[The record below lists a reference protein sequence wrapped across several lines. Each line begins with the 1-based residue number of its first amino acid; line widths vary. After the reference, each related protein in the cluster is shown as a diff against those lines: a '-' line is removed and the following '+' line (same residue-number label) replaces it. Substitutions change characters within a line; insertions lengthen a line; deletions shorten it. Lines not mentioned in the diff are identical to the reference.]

1 MVEDKKNTTKKKT
14 LSLKIGSSIKSN
26 PIQGFES
33 GATVVVERKRV
44 RKVVPT
50 TNIQDLPETEKKI
63 SSVISPSIKESIEKV
78 PEGETKQLKKSGVIL
93 KRLSKEEQKRLQ
105 EAKNEADKKDVLKE
119 IGGIINDQS
128 TKEVVDELE
137 NKAIVEDKSED
148 KIFEFKQPLIEPN
161 QTDDQQEKKKPTTGF
176 GRKNLRE
183 RKVTIVTALSG
194 MDERTRSLAAY
205 KRSKQKTKRNDF
217 SKENQQKIVREVNIS
232 DHVTVKDLA
241 IKMAEKSGD
250 VIKSLMKMGM
260 MATVN
265 EILDA
270 DTAELLVTEF
280 GHKFKRDNV
289 EELQK
294 GLISHNDDAIKDSER
309 PPIVT
314 IMGHV
319 DHGKTSLLD
328 KLRNSNIVSGESGGI
343 TQHIGAY
350 QIEHNNKKITFIDT
364 PGHAAFTEMRA
375 RGANVT
381 DIIILI
387 VAADDGVMPQTQEAI
402 AHAKSAN
409 VPIIVAINKCD
420 KPEANPKKIKEQ
432 LLSEEII
439 VEEFSGDVQCIEI
452 SAETGMN
459 FDKLLESIVLQSEL
473 ADLKANN
480 KTFAEGSVIEA
491 NIDKGRGV
499 IANIIITN
507 GCLKIGDIAVA
518 GTEFGRVRAILDDQ
532 GKNLKEALPSTPIQM
547 LGFGNA
553 PLAGDGFVIV
563 DSEKKALDLIEIRKE
578 IFKTNIQP
586 KTIKSFDTDSV
597 FDFAGDSKE
606 NVEIVLK
613 SDTRG
618 STEAIVNQINKI
630 ASNKINI
637 NVIHSGVGLINE
649 SDVALAEASNAL
661 LISFSTSV
669 TKEAKLKAKNSKIN
683 ISNFS
688 IIYELI
694 TYVSDY
700 ATGQLKPE
708 IKENYLG
715 KAEILKVFKVSKV
728 GSVAG
733 CLVADGVIQKGAN
746 ARILRDSTSIYEGTV
761 TTLMREK
768 NEAKEVNAGTEC
780 GIGLKEFNE
789 YKEGDIIE
797 VFNIEEV
804 SQAL

>member
-14 LSLKIGSSIKSN
+14 LSLKLGSSVKSN
-26 PIQGFES
+26 PIKSFES
-33 GATVVVERKRV
+33 GSTVIVERKRL
-44 RKVVPT
+44 RKNVIASAEKIEP
-50 TNIQDLPETEKKI
+50 EKKQ
-63 SSVISPSIKESIEKV
+63 SPKLNEPEKKVEREVKEV
-78 PEGETKQLKKSGVIL
+78 KKSGKIL
-93 KRLSKEEQKRLQ
+93 KRLSKEEQKKLQ
-105 EAKNEADKKDVLKE
+105 EAKNAADKEDVLKE
-119 IGGIINDQS
+119 IGGIVNEQPQESKEEQLETTEESQEEIIKVVEEKDNKPVTTFKETELNEDQ
-128 TKEVVDELE
+128 KD
-137 NKAIVEDKSED
+137 
-148 KIFEFKQPLIEPN
+148 
-161 QTDDQQEKKKPTTGF
+161 KKKPSGGY

-205 KRSKQKTKRNDF
+205 KRSKQKTKKNISNNDP
-217 SKENQQKIVREVNIS
+217 QQKIIREVNIPE
-232 DHVTVKDLA
+232 HVTVKELA

-260 MATVN
+260 MATIN
-265 EILDA
+265 ETLDA
-270 DTAELLVTEF
+270 DTAELIVTEF
-280 GHKFKRDNV
+280 GHKFKRENV
-289 EELQK
+289 EELEK
-294 GLISHNDDAIKDSER
+294 DLISHNDNAAKDSTR

-350 QIEHNNKKITFIDT
+350 QIKHNDKKITFIDT

-402 AHAKSAN
+402 SHAKSAN

-439 VEEFSGDVQCIEI
+439 VEELSGDVQCVEI

-480 KTFAEGSVIEA
+480 ETYAEGSVIEA
-491 NIDKGRGV
+491 NVDKGRGV
-499 IANIIITN
+499 ISNIIITN
-507 GCLKIGDIAVA
+507 GCLKVGDIAVA
-518 GTEFGRVRAILDDQ
+518 GSEYGRVRAILDDQ
-532 GKNLKEALPSTPIQM
+532 GKNLKEALPSSPIQM
-547 LGFGNA
+547 LGLGNA
-553 PLAGDGFVIV
+553 PLAGDSFVIV
-563 DSEKKALDLIEIRKE
+563 DTEKKALELINIRKE
-578 IFKTNIQP
+578 IYKTKTQP
-586 KTIKSFDTDSV
+586 KGVKTFDNETA
-597 FDFAGDSKE
+597 FNFASQSKE
-606 NVEIVLK
+606 LVEIVLK

-630 ASNKINI
+630 LSDKVNI

-649 SDVALAEASNAL
+649 SDVALAAASNAL
-661 LISFSTSV
+661 LVSFNTSA
-669 TKEAKLKAKNSKIN
+669 TKEAKIKAKVNKTN
-683 ISNFS
+683 IADFS

-733 CLVADGVIQKGAN
+733 CMVTDGMVEKGAN
-746 ARILRDSTSIYEGTV
+746 ARILRDDNSIYEGKIV
-761 TTLMREK
+761 TLMREK
-768 NEAKEVNAGTEC
+768 NEAKEVNTGTEC

-797 VFNIEEV
+797 VFNVEEV
-804 SQAL
+804 SQTL

>member
-14 LSLKIGSSIKSN
+14 LSLKLGSSVKSN
-26 PIQGFES
+26 PIKSFES
-33 GATVVVERKRV
+33 GSTVIVERKRL
-44 RKVVPT
+44 RKNVIASAEKIEPEKKQSPKLDEPEKKV
-50 TNIQDLPETEKKI
+50 ETE
-63 SSVISPSIKESIEKV
+63 VKEV
-78 PEGETKQLKKSGVIL
+78 KKSGKIL
-93 KRLSKEEQKRLQ
+93 KRLSKEEQKKLQ
-105 EAKNEADKKDVLKE
+105 EAKNAADKEDVLKE
-119 IGGIINDQS
+119 IGGIVNEQPQESKEEQLKATEESQEEIIKVVEEKDNKPVTTFKETELNEDQ
-128 TKEVVDELE
+128 KD
-137 NKAIVEDKSED
+137 
-148 KIFEFKQPLIEPN
+148 
-161 QTDDQQEKKKPTTGF
+161 KKKPSGGY

-205 KRSKQKTKRNDF
+205 KRSKQKTKKNISNNDP
-217 SKENQQKIVREVNIS
+217 QQKIIREVNIPE
-232 DHVTVKDLA
+232 HVTVKELA

-260 MATVN
+260 MATIN
-265 EILDA
+265 ETLDA
-270 DTAELLVTEF
+270 DTAELIVTEF
-280 GHKFKRDNV
+280 GHKFKRENV
-289 EELQK
+289 EELEK
-294 GLISHNDDAIKDSER
+294 DLISHNDNAAKDSIR

-350 QIEHNNKKITFIDT
+350 QIKHNDKKITFIDT

-402 AHAKSAN
+402 SHAKSAN

-439 VEEFSGDVQCIEI
+439 VEELSGDVQCVEI

-480 KTFAEGSVIEA
+480 ETYAEGSVIEA
-491 NIDKGRGV
+491 NVDKGRGV
-499 IANIIITN
+499 ISNIIITN
-507 GCLKIGDIAVA
+507 GCLKVGDIAVA
-518 GTEFGRVRAILDDQ
+518 GSEYGRVRAILDDQ
-532 GKNLKEALPSTPIQM
+532 GKNLKEALPSSPIQM
-547 LGFGNA
+547 LGLGNA
-553 PLAGDGFVIV
+553 PLAGDSFVIV
-563 DSEKKALDLIEIRKE
+563 DTEKKALELINIRKE
-578 IFKTNIQP
+578 IYKTKTQP
-586 KTIKSFDTDSV
+586 KSVKTFDNETA
-597 FDFAGDSKE
+597 FNFASQSKE
-606 NVEIVLK
+606 LVEIVLK

-630 ASNKINI
+630 LSDKVNI

-649 SDVALAEASNAL
+649 SDVALAAASNAL
-661 LISFSTSV
+661 LVSFNTSA
-669 TKEAKLKAKNSKIN
+669 TKEAKIKAKVNKTN
-683 ISNFS
+683 IADFS

-733 CLVADGVIQKGAN
+733 CMVTDGMVEKGAN
-746 ARILRDSTSIYEGTV
+746 ARILRDDNSIYEGKIV
-761 TTLMREK
+761 TLMREK
-768 NEAKEVNAGTEC
+768 NEAKEVNIGTEC

-797 VFNIEEV
+797 VFNVEEV
-804 SQAL
+804 SQTL

>member
-14 LSLKIGSSIKSN
+14 LSLKLGSSIKPN
-26 PIQGFES
+26 PAKNFGIGS
-33 GATVVVERKRV
+33 TVIVERKRA
-44 RKVVPT
+44 RKNIFSTPENNIQEKQTTEELVSLT
-50 TNIQDLPETEKKI
+50 TNEPKKVTEVQEI
-63 SSVISPSIKESIEKV
+63 
-78 PEGETKQLKKSGVIL
+78 KKSGKIL
-93 KRLSKEEQKRLQ
+93 KRLTKEEQKKLL
-105 EAKNEADKKDVLKE
+105 EAKNAADKKIVLKE
-119 IGGIINDQS
+119 IGGIVNEPPEEITIEPEVKEKTVLTDQ
-128 TKEVVDELE
+128 TNANE
-137 NKAIVEDKSED
+137 NILK
-148 KIFEFKQPLIEPN
+148 PTLIEPDL
-161 QTDDQQEKKKPTTGF
+161 TEDQKEKKKPTTGF

-205 KRSKQKTKRNDF
+205 KRSKQKTKKNISNSDP
-217 SKENQQKIVREVNIS
+217 QLKIIREVNIPE
-232 DHVTVKDLA
+232 HVTVKDLA

-260 MATVN
+260 MATIN
-265 EILDA
+265 ETLDA
-270 DTAELLVTEF
+270 DTAELIVTEF
-280 GHKFKRDNV
+280 GHKFKRENV
-289 EELQK
+289 EELEK
-294 GLISHNDDAIKDSER
+294 DLISHNDDATKDSVR

-350 QIEHNNKKITFIDT
+350 QIKHNDKKITFIDT

-402 AHAKSAN
+402 SHAKSAN

-420 KPEANPKKIKEQ
+420 KPEADPKKIKEQ

-439 VEEFSGDVQCIEI
+439 VEELSGDVQCIEI

-480 KTFAEGSVIEA
+480 ETYAEGSVIEA
-491 NIDKGRGV
+491 NVDKGRGV
-499 IANIIITN
+499 ISNIIITN
-507 GCLKIGDIAVA
+507 GCLKVGDIAVA
-518 GTEFGRVRAILDDQ
+518 GTEYGRVRAILDDQ
-532 GKNLKEALPSTPIQM
+532 GKNLKEALPSSPIQM
-547 LGFGNA
+547 LGLGNA
-553 PLAGDGFVIV
+553 PLAGDSFVIV
-563 DSEKKALDLIEIRKE
+563 DSEKKALELINIRKE
-578 IFKTNIQP
+578 IYKTKTQP
-586 KTIKSFDTDSV
+586 KGVKTFDNETAFSS
-597 FDFAGDSKE
+597 ANQNKE
-606 NVEIVLK
+606 LVEIVLK

-630 ASNKINI
+630 ASDKVNI

-649 SDVALAEASNAL
+649 SDVALAAASNAL
-661 LISFSTSV
+661 LVSFNTSV
-669 TKEAKLKAKNSKIN
+669 TKEAKVKAKVNKTN
-683 ISNFS
+683 IADFS
-688 IIYELI
+688 IIYELL
-694 TYVSDY
+694 TYISDY

-733 CLVADGVIQKGAN
+733 CMVIDGVIEKTAH
-746 ARILRDSTSIYEGTV
+746 ARILRDENSIYEGKII
-761 TTLMREK
+761 TLMREK
-768 NEAKEVNAGTEC
+768 NEAKEVNVGTEC

-797 VFNIEEV
+797 VFNVEEV
-804 SQAL
+804 SQTL

>member
-1 MVEDKKNTTKKKT
+1 MVEDKKSTTKKKT
-14 LSLKIGSSIKSN
+14 LSLKLGSSLKSN
-26 PIQGFES
+26 PAKNFDS
-33 GATVVVERKRV
+33 GSTVIVERKRA
-44 RKVVPT
+44 RK
-50 TNIQDLPETEKKI
+50 NILAP
-63 SSVISPSIKESIEKV
+63 IEKV
-78 PEGETKQLKKSGVIL
+78 EPEKKETQNISESNKKDNLNQVKKSGKIL
-93 KRLSKEEQKRLQ
+93 KRLSKEEQKKLQ
-105 EAKNEADKKDVLKE
+105 EAKNAADKEDLLKE
-119 IGGIINDQS
+119 IGGVVNTQTEEAKDKDIEVTEINIGEVKEEAINK
-128 TKEVVDELE
+128 TKSFVTETEV
-137 NKAIVEDKSED
+137 NEDHK
-148 KIFEFKQPLIEPN
+148 
-161 QTDDQQEKKKPTTGF
+161 EKKKPVGNF

-205 KRSKQKTKRNDF
+205 KRSKQKTKKNTF
-217 SKENQQKIVREVNIS
+217 NTEPQQKIIREVNIPE
-232 DHVTVKDLA
+232 HVTVKELA

-260 MATVN
+260 MATIN
-265 EILDA
+265 ETLDA
-270 DTAELLVTEF
+270 DTAELIVTEF
-280 GHKFKRDNV
+280 GHKFKRENV
-289 EELQK
+289 EELEK
-294 GLISHNDDAIKDSER
+294 DLILRNDEAAKDSLR

-350 QIEHNNKKITFIDT
+350 QITYEDKKITFIDT

-402 AHAKSAN
+402 SHAKSAN

-420 KPEANPKKIKEQ
+420 KPEADPKKIKEQ
-432 LLSEEII
+432 LLSEEVII
-439 VEEFSGDVQCIEI
+439 EEFSGDVQCVEI
-452 SAETGMN
+452 SAETKMN
-459 FDKLLESIVLQSEL
+459 FDKLLESINLQSEL

-480 KTFAEGSVIEA
+480 KTYAEGSVIEA
-491 NIDKGRGV
+491 NVDKGRGV
-499 IANIIITN
+499 ISNVIITN
-507 GCLKIGDIAVA
+507 GCLKVGDIAVA
-518 GTEFGRVRAILDDQ
+518 GSEYGRVRAIIDDQ

-547 LGFGNA
+547 LGLGSA
-553 PLAGDGFVIV
+553 PLAGDSFVIV
-563 DSEKKALDLIEIRKE
+563 DSEKKALELIEIRKQR
-578 IFKTNIQP
+578 FKSKSQP
-586 KTIKSFDTDSV
+586 KSIKSFDNETA
-597 FDFAGDSKE
+597 FNFENQNKE
-606 NVEIVLK
+606 LVEIVLK

-618 STEAIVNQINKI
+618 STEAIIGQINKI
-630 ASNKINI
+630 ATDKVNINI
-637 NVIHSGVGLINE
+637 IHSGVGLINE
-649 SDVALAEASNAL
+649 SDVALAAASNAL
-661 LISFSTSV
+661 LVSFNTSA
-669 TKEAKLKAKNSKIN
+669 TKEAKIKAKTNKIK
-683 ISNFS
+683 IENFS

-694 TYVSDY
+694 TYVTDF

-728 GSVAG
+728 GFVAG
-733 CLVADGVIQKGAN
+733 CMVSDGVIEKGAN
-746 ARILRDSTSIYEGTV
+746 ARIIREGSSIYEGSII
-761 TTLMREK
+761 TLMREK

-797 VFNIEEV
+797 VFNVEEI
-804 SQAL
+804 SQTL

>member
-14 LSLKIGSSIKSN
+14 LSLKLGSSVKSN
-26 PIQGFES
+26 PIKSFES
-33 GATVVVERKRV
+33 GSTVIVERKRL
-44 RKVVPT
+44 RKNVIASAEKIEPEKKQSPKLDEPEKKV
-50 TNIQDLPETEKKI
+50 ETE
-63 SSVISPSIKESIEKV
+63 VKEV
-78 PEGETKQLKKSGVIL
+78 KKSGKIL
-93 KRLSKEEQKRLQ
+93 KRLSKEEQKKLQ
-105 EAKNEADKKDVLKE
+105 EAKNAADKEDVLKE
-119 IGGIINDQS
+119 IGGIVNEQPQESREEQLKPTEESQEEIIKVVEEKDNKPVTTFKETELNEDQ
-128 TKEVVDELE
+128 KD
-137 NKAIVEDKSED
+137 
-148 KIFEFKQPLIEPN
+148 
-161 QTDDQQEKKKPTTGF
+161 KKKPSGGY

-205 KRSKQKTKRNDF
+205 KRSKQKTKKNISNNDP
-217 SKENQQKIVREVNIS
+217 QQKIIREVNIPE
-232 DHVTVKDLA
+232 HVTVKELA

-260 MATVN
+260 MATIN
-265 EILDA
+265 ETLDA
-270 DTAELLVTEF
+270 DTAELIVTEF
-280 GHKFKRDNV
+280 GHKFKRENV
-289 EELQK
+289 EELEK
-294 GLISHNDDAIKDSER
+294 DLISHNDNAAKDSIR

-350 QIEHNNKKITFIDT
+350 QIKHNDKKITFIDT

-402 AHAKSAN
+402 SHAKSAN

-439 VEEFSGDVQCIEI
+439 VEELSGDVQCVEI

-480 KTFAEGSVIEA
+480 ETYAEGSVIEA
-491 NIDKGRGV
+491 NVDKGRGV
-499 IANIIITN
+499 ISNIIITN
-507 GCLKIGDIAVA
+507 GCLKVGDIAVA
-518 GTEFGRVRAILDDQ
+518 GSEYGRVRAILDDQ
-532 GKNLKEALPSTPIQM
+532 GKNLKEALPSSPIQM
-547 LGFGNA
+547 LGLGNA
-553 PLAGDGFVIV
+553 PLAGDSFVIV
-563 DSEKKALDLIEIRKE
+563 DTEKKALELINIRKE
-578 IFKTNIQP
+578 IYKTKTQP
-586 KTIKSFDTDSV
+586 KSVKTFDNETA
-597 FDFAGDSKE
+597 FNFASQSKE
-606 NVEIVLK
+606 LVEIVLK

-630 ASNKINI
+630 LSDKVNI

-649 SDVALAEASNAL
+649 SDVALAAASNAL
-661 LISFSTSV
+661 LVSFNTSA
-669 TKEAKLKAKNSKIN
+669 TKEAKIKAKVNKTN
-683 ISNFS
+683 IADFS

-733 CLVADGVIQKGAN
+733 CMVTDGMVEKGAN
-746 ARILRDSTSIYEGTV
+746 ARILRDDNSVYEGIIV
-761 TTLMREK
+761 TLMREK
-768 NEAKEVNAGTEC
+768 NEAKEVNTGTEC

-797 VFNIEEV
+797 VFNVEEV
-804 SQAL
+804 SQTL

>member
-14 LSLKIGSSIKSN
+14 LSLKLGSSVKSN
-26 PIQGFES
+26 PIKSFES
-33 GATVVVERKRV
+33 GSTVIVERKRL
-44 RKVVPT
+44 RKNVIASAEKIEPEKKQTPKLDEPEKKV
-50 TNIQDLPETEKKI
+50 ETE
-63 SSVISPSIKESIEKV
+63 VKEV
-78 PEGETKQLKKSGVIL
+78 KKSGKIL
-93 KRLSKEEQKRLQ
+93 KRLSKEEQKKLQ
-105 EAKNEADKKDVLKE
+105 EAKNAADKEDVLKE
-119 IGGIINDQS
+119 IGGIVNEQPQESKEEQLKATEESQEAIIRVAEEKDNKPVTTFKETELNEDQ
-128 TKEVVDELE
+128 KD
-137 NKAIVEDKSED
+137 
-148 KIFEFKQPLIEPN
+148 
-161 QTDDQQEKKKPTTGF
+161 KKKPSGGY

-205 KRSKQKTKRNDF
+205 KRSKQKTKKNISNNDP
-217 SKENQQKIVREVNIS
+217 QQKIIREVNIPE
-232 DHVTVKDLA
+232 HVTVKELA

-260 MATVN
+260 MATIN
-265 EILDA
+265 ETLDA
-270 DTAELLVTEF
+270 DTAELIVTEF
-280 GHKFKRDNV
+280 GHKFKRENV
-289 EELQK
+289 EELEK
-294 GLISHNDDAIKDSER
+294 DLISHNDNAAKDSIR

-350 QIEHNNKKITFIDT
+350 QIKHNDKKITFIDT

-402 AHAKSAN
+402 SHAKSAN

-439 VEEFSGDVQCIEI
+439 VEELSGDVQCVEI

-480 KTFAEGSVIEA
+480 ETYAEGSVIEA
-491 NIDKGRGV
+491 NVDKGRGV
-499 IANIIITN
+499 ISNIIITN
-507 GCLKIGDIAVA
+507 GCLKVGDIAVA
-518 GTEFGRVRAILDDQ
+518 GSEYGRVRAILDDH
-532 GKNLKEALPSTPIQM
+532 GKNLKEALPSSPIQM
-547 LGFGNA
+547 LGLGNA
-553 PLAGDGFVIV
+553 PLAGDSFVIV
-563 DSEKKALDLIEIRKE
+563 DTEKKALELINIRKE
-578 IFKTNIQP
+578 IYKTKTQP
-586 KTIKSFDTDSV
+586 KSVKTFDNETA
-597 FDFAGDSKE
+597 FNFASQSKE
-606 NVEIVLK
+606 LVEIVLK

-630 ASNKINI
+630 LSDKVNI

-649 SDVALAEASNAL
+649 SDVALAAASNAL
-661 LISFSTSV
+661 LVSFNTSA
-669 TKEAKLKAKNSKIN
+669 TKEAKIKAKVNKTN
-683 ISNFS
+683 IADFS

-733 CLVADGVIQKGAN
+733 CMVKDGMVEKGAN
-746 ARILRDSTSIYEGTV
+746 ARILRDDNSIYEGKIV
-761 TTLMREK
+761 TLMREK
-768 NEAKEVNAGTEC
+768 NEAKEVNTGTEC

-797 VFNIEEV
+797 VFNVEEV
-804 SQAL
+804 SQTL

>member
-14 LSLKIGSSIKSN
+14 LSLKLGSSVKSN
-26 PIQGFES
+26 PIKSFES
-33 GATVVVERKRV
+33 GSTVIVERKRL
-44 RKVVPT
+44 RKNVISSAEKIEPEKKQSPKLDEPEKKV
-50 TNIQDLPETEKKI
+50 ETE
-63 SSVISPSIKESIEKV
+63 VKEV
-78 PEGETKQLKKSGVIL
+78 KKSGKIL
-93 KRLSKEEQKRLQ
+93 KRLSKEEQKKLQ
-105 EAKNEADKKDVLKE
+105 EAKNAADKEDVLKE
-119 IGGIINDQS
+119 IGGIVNEQPQESKEEQLKATEESQEEIIKVVEEKDNKPVTTFKETELNEDQ
-128 TKEVVDELE
+128 KD
-137 NKAIVEDKSED
+137 
-148 KIFEFKQPLIEPN
+148 
-161 QTDDQQEKKKPTTGF
+161 KKKPSGGY

-205 KRSKQKTKRNDF
+205 KRSKQKTKKNISNNDP
-217 SKENQQKIVREVNIS
+217 QQKIIREVNIPE
-232 DHVTVKDLA
+232 HVTVKELA

-260 MATVN
+260 MATIN
-265 EILDA
+265 ETLDA
-270 DTAELLVTEF
+270 DTAELIVTEF
-280 GHKFKRDNV
+280 GHKFKRENV
-289 EELQK
+289 EELEK
-294 GLISHNDDAIKDSER
+294 DLISHNDNAAKDSTR

-350 QIEHNNKKITFIDT
+350 QIKHNDKKITFIDT

-402 AHAKSAN
+402 SHAKSAN

-439 VEEFSGDVQCIEI
+439 VEELSGDVQCVEI

-480 KTFAEGSVIEA
+480 ETYAEGSVIEA
-491 NIDKGRGV
+491 NVDKGRGV
-499 IANIIITN
+499 ISNIIITN
-507 GCLKIGDIAVA
+507 GCLKVGDIAVA
-518 GTEFGRVRAILDDQ
+518 GSEYGRVRAILDDH
-532 GKNLKEALPSTPIQM
+532 GKNLKEALPSSPIQM
-547 LGFGNA
+547 LGLGNA
-553 PLAGDGFVIV
+553 PLAGDSFVIV
-563 DSEKKALDLIEIRKE
+563 DTEKKALELINIRKE
-578 IFKTNIQP
+578 IYKTKTQP
-586 KTIKSFDTDSV
+586 KSVKTFDNETA
-597 FDFAGDSKE
+597 FNFASQSKE
-606 NVEIVLK
+606 LVEIVLK

-630 ASNKINI
+630 LSDKVNI

-649 SDVALAEASNAL
+649 SDVALAAASNAL
-661 LISFSTSV
+661 LVSFNTSA
-669 TKEAKLKAKNSKIN
+669 TKEAKIKAKVNKTN
-683 ISNFS
+683 IADFS

-733 CLVADGVIQKGAN
+733 CMVTDGMVEKGAN
-746 ARILRDSTSIYEGTV
+746 ARILRDDNSIYEGKIV
-761 TTLMREK
+761 TLMREK
-768 NEAKEVNAGTEC
+768 NEAKEVNTGTEC

-797 VFNIEEV
+797 VFNVEEV
-804 SQAL
+804 SQTL

>member
-14 LSLKIGSSIKSN
+14 LSLKLGSSVKSN
-26 PIQGFES
+26 PIKSFES
-33 GATVVVERKRV
+33 GSTVIVERKRL
-44 RKVVPT
+44 RKNVIASAEK
-50 TNIQDLPETEKKI
+50 IQPEKKQSPKLDEPEKKVETE
-63 SSVISPSIKESIEKV
+63 VKEV
-78 PEGETKQLKKSGVIL
+78 KKSGKIL
-93 KRLSKEEQKRLQ
+93 KRLSKEEQKKLQ
-105 EAKNEADKKDVLKE
+105 EAKNAADKEDVLKE
-119 IGGIINDQS
+119 IGGIVNEQPQES
-128 TKEVVDELE
+128 KEEQLKTTEESQEEIIKVVEEKNNKPVTIFKETELNE
-137 NKAIVEDKSED
+137 EQKD
-148 KIFEFKQPLIEPN
+148 
-161 QTDDQQEKKKPTTGF
+161 KKKPSGGY

-205 KRSKQKTKRNDF
+205 KRSKQKTKKNISNNDP
-217 SKENQQKIVREVNIS
+217 QQKIIREVNIPE
-232 DHVTVKDLA
+232 HVTVKELA

-260 MATVN
+260 MATIN
-265 EILDA
+265 ETLDA
-270 DTAELLVTEF
+270 DTAELIVTEF
-280 GHKFKRDNV
+280 GHKFKRENV
-289 EELQK
+289 EELEK
-294 GLISHNDDAIKDSER
+294 DLISHNDNAAKDSIR

-350 QIEHNNKKITFIDT
+350 QIKHNDKKITFIDT

-387 VAADDGVMPQTQEAI
+387 FAADDGVMPQTQEAI
-402 AHAKSAN
+402 SHAKSAN

-439 VEEFSGDVQCIEI
+439 VEELSGDVQCVEI

-480 KTFAEGSVIEA
+480 ETYAEGSVIEA
-491 NIDKGRGV
+491 NVDKGRGV
-499 IANIIITN
+499 ISNIIITN
-507 GCLKIGDIAVA
+507 GCLKVGDIAVA
-518 GTEFGRVRAILDDQ
+518 GSEYGRVRAILDDQ
-532 GKNLKEALPSTPIQM
+532 GKNLKEALPSSPIQM
-547 LGFGNA
+547 LGLGNA
-553 PLAGDGFVIV
+553 PLAGDSFVIV
-563 DSEKKALDLIEIRKE
+563 DTEKKALELINIRKE
-578 IFKTNIQP
+578 IYKTKTQP
-586 KTIKSFDTDSV
+586 KSVKTFDNETA
-597 FDFAGDSKE
+597 FNFASQSKE
-606 NVEIVLK
+606 LVEIVLK

-630 ASNKINI
+630 LSDKVNI

-649 SDVALAEASNAL
+649 SDVALAAASNAL
-661 LISFSTSV
+661 LVSFNTSA
-669 TKEAKLKAKNSKIN
+669 TKEAKIKAKVNKTN
-683 ISNFS
+683 IADFS

-733 CLVADGVIQKGAN
+733 CMVTDGMVEKGAN
-746 ARILRDSTSIYEGTV
+746 ARILRDDNSIYEGKIV
-761 TTLMREK
+761 TLMREK
-768 NEAKEVNAGTEC
+768 NEAKEVNVGTEC

-797 VFNIEEV
+797 VFNVEEV
-804 SQAL
+804 SQTL

>member
-14 LSLKIGSSIKSN
+14 LSLKLGSSVKSN
-26 PIQGFES
+26 PIKSFES
-33 GATVVVERKRV
+33 GSTVIVERKRL
-44 RKVVPT
+44 RKNVIASAEK
-50 TNIQDLPETEKKI
+50 IQPEKKQSPKLDEPEKKVETE
-63 SSVISPSIKESIEKV
+63 VKEV
-78 PEGETKQLKKSGVIL
+78 KKSGKIL
-93 KRLSKEEQKRLQ
+93 KRLSKEEQKKLQ
-105 EAKNEADKKDVLKE
+105 EAKNAADKEDVLKE
-119 IGGIINDQS
+119 IGGIVNEQPQESKDEQLKATEESQEEIIKVVEEKDNKPVTTFKETELNEDQ
-128 TKEVVDELE
+128 KD
-137 NKAIVEDKSED
+137 
-148 KIFEFKQPLIEPN
+148 
-161 QTDDQQEKKKPTTGF
+161 KKKPSGGY

-205 KRSKQKTKRNDF
+205 KRSKQKTKKNITNNDP
-217 SKENQQKIVREVNIS
+217 QQKIIREVNIPE
-232 DHVTVKDLA
+232 HVTVKELA

-260 MATVN
+260 MATIN
-265 EILDA
+265 ETLDA
-270 DTAELLVTEF
+270 DTAELIVTEF
-280 GHKFKRDNV
+280 GHKFKRENV
-289 EELQK
+289 EELEK
-294 GLISHNDDAIKDSER
+294 DLISHNDNAAKDSIR

-350 QIEHNNKKITFIDT
+350 QIKHNDKKITFIDT

-402 AHAKSAN
+402 SHAKSAN

-439 VEEFSGDVQCIEI
+439 VEELSGDVQCVEI

-480 KTFAEGSVIEA
+480 ETYAEGSVIEA
-491 NIDKGRGV
+491 NVDKGRGV
-499 IANIIITN
+499 ISNIIITN
-507 GCLKIGDIAVA
+507 GCLKVGDIAVA
-518 GTEFGRVRAILDDQ
+518 GSEYGRVRAILDDQ
-532 GKNLKEALPSTPIQM
+532 GKNLKEALPSSPIQM
-547 LGFGNA
+547 LGLGNA
-553 PLAGDGFVIV
+553 PLAGDSFVIV
-563 DSEKKALDLIEIRKE
+563 DTEKKALELINIRKE
-578 IFKTNIQP
+578 IYKTKTQP
-586 KTIKSFDTDSV
+586 KSVKTFDNETA
-597 FDFAGDSKE
+597 FNFASQSKE
-606 NVEIVLK
+606 LVEIVLK

-630 ASNKINI
+630 LSDKVNI

-649 SDVALAEASNAL
+649 SDVALAAASNAL
-661 LISFSTSV
+661 LVSFNTSA
-669 TKEAKLKAKNSKIN
+669 TKEAKIKAKVNKTN
-683 ISNFS
+683 IADFS

-715 KAEILKVFKVSKV
+715 KAEILKVFKVSKI

-733 CLVADGVIQKGAN
+733 CMVMDGMVEKGAN
-746 ARILRDSTSIYEGTV
+746 ARILRDDNSIYEGKII
-761 TTLMREK
+761 TLMREK
-768 NEAKEVNAGTEC
+768 NEAKEVNTGTEC

-797 VFNIEEV
+797 VFNVEEV
-804 SQAL
+804 SQTL